1 MGSAGTRCIG
11 RRIQKGVTSSSVCPG
26 GVASNSESWMRPQ
39 SGLGLVVAAKLVL
52 GEPFRERGRDL
63 EFPPL
68 FLVW

>member
-1 MGSAGTRCIG
+1 M
-11 RRIQKGVTSSSVCPG
+11 RR
-26 GVASNSESWMRPQ
+26 Q

>member
-1 MGSAGTRCIG
+1 MHWQAHSK
-11 RRIQKGVTSSSVCPG
+11 RRHFEFGLPR
-26 GVASNSESWMRPQ
+26 GVASNSESWMRRQ